1 MKHTLKVLKKANRV
15 ALFSHSSPDPDTIG
29 STLALFVALKEL
41 GKSVDLFCDS
51 EMPTN
56 FGFIDEYNFYNSAYS
71 SYDLLVAVDV
81 AKLDMLGQ
89 FADTFSS
96 HANTLRIDHHMIGE
110 CYAKHNL
117 VKNHS
122 ACSILIFE
130 IIQKLKVKVSPKIAT
145 LLFFALAGDT
155 SCFRNSGT
163 NSESFFVASKLLELG
178 ANQNLVYAE
187 YFDKKT
193 VPYLM
198 LTSSCILNAEIDE
211 KLGFVIMTAT
221 LNDYKK
227 CNATVNESVG
237 NLPNMFL
244 SCGFKVAVILKEKED
259 GIRCSFRSA
268 PEIEANK
275 IASVFGGG
283 GHKNAAGCL
292 IEKSM
297 SKAKNDVK
305 KAIKNYLTKG
315 GTTC

>member
-130 IIQKLKVKVSPKIAT
+130 INGT
-145 LLFFALAGDT
+145 LLNLLI
-155 SCFRNSGT
+155 SS
-163 NSESFFVASKLLELG
+163 AS
-178 ANQNLVYAE
+178 
-187 YFDKKT
+187 T
-193 VPYLM
+193 
-198 LTSSCILNAEIDE
+198 
-211 KLGFVIMTAT
+211 
-221 LNDYKK
+221 
-227 CNATVNESVG
+227 
-237 NLPNMFL
+237 
-244 SCGFKVAVILKEKED
+244 
-259 GIRCSFRSA
+259 
-268 PEIEANK
+268 
-275 IASVFGGG
+275 
-283 GHKNAAGCL
+283 
-292 IEKSM
+292 
-297 SKAKNDVK
+297 
-305 KAIKNYLTKG
+305 
-315 GTTC
+315 